1 MKTPSLTL
9 ANLAAF
15 VEVVEAGS
23 LTASARRLDLSK
35 SVVSA
40 RIVAL
45 EQDLGVSLFHRA
57 ASRLVLTPR
66 GEAMYERA
74 RDVLA
79 AARRMVEDAP
89 GDEAALRGTLRIAAP
104 VSFAAM
110 YLAQPLAQFMRD
122 HPGLDLVLDLDD
134 RTIDIAGGG
143 YDMAIRIGH
152 MVDSALI
159 GRRICAVR
167 RILCC
172 SPGYAEA
179 HGLPKD
185 VHDLARHACI
195 SYGNIQTT
203 AHWSFEAASGGEP
216 VSLHLASRLVA
227 NNGEAQREAAIAGL
241 GMLLAPSFLLVD
253 ALRGGRLRRVRLDL
267 EPVGLTCFALYPRQR
282 HPPRA
287 LRALIDFLA
296 QAIGDPP
303 VWETQLAEVPGYADP
318 SPEIPA
324 KG

>member
-1 MKTPSLTL
+1 MKPRSPTL
-9 ANLAAF
+9 ADLAAF
-15 VEVVEAGS
+15 VEVVDAGS

-74 RDVLA
+74 REVLA

-89 GDEAALRGTLRIAAP
+89 GEDAELRGTLRIAAP
-104 VSFAAM
+104 VSFSAM
-110 YLAQPLAQFMRD
+110 YLAEPLARFMRQ
-122 HPGLDLVLDLDD
+122 HPGVNLVLDLDD
-134 RTIDIAGGG
+134 RPTDIAGGG
-143 YDMAIRIGH
+143 YDLAIRIGH

-172 SPGYAEA
+172 SPDYAA
-179 HGLPKD
+179 THGLPKD
-185 VHDLARHACI
+185 VQDLARHACI
-195 SYGNIQTT
+195 SYGNLLTT
-203 AHWSFEAASGGEP
+203 AHWSFAAAAGREP

-227 NNGEAQREAAIAGL
+227 NNGEAQREAAIAGV

-253 ALRGGRLRRVRLDL
+253 ALRSGRLQHVRLDM
-267 EPVGLTCFALYPRQR
+267 EPVGLSCFALYPRQR

-296 QAIGDPP
+296 LAIGDPP
-303 VWETQLAEVPGYADP
+303 VWERQLADVPGYADP
-318 SPEIPA
+318 SLPVPA
-324 KG
+324 TA